1 MNETVI
7 NVLVESRLQIQLI
20 LNPPELQLC
29 LTQLNVVNHKLIEM
43 SQKYLSRRDEECRI
57 IVNTNQFENG
67 SYLAQVCPES
77 SSPTLIVK
85 TLLKQDFFW
94 V

>member
-29 LTQLNVVNHKLIEM
+29 LTQLIMVNHKLIEM
-43 SQKYLSRRDEECRI
+43 PQKYL
-57 IVNTNQFENG
+57 
-67 SYLAQVCPES
+67 
-77 SSPTLIVK
+77 K
-85 TLLKQDFFW
+85 
-94 V
+94 

>member
-43 SQKYLSRRDEECRI
+43 PQKYLSGRNEEYRI
-57 IVNTNQFENG
+57 IVNTE
-67 SYLAQVCPES
+67 P
-77 SSPTLIVK
+77 I
-85 TLLKQDFFW
+85 
-94 V
+94 